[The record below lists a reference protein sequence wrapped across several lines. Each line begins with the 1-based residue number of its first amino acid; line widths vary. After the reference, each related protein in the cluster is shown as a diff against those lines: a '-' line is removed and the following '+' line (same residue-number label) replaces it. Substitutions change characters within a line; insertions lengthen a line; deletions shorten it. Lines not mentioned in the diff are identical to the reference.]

1 MQHEHFNQHLFQ
13 ALTQAGLEPVSFRER
28 LDLGSLT
35 REIDLSATL
44 PGREWPT
51 RVVAEFS
58 YFWSAADTAR
68 SYGAVDS
75 DPLGEVVDLTCTL
88 KYSPLEEEYT
98 MQVADINKLREFL
111 RALVE
116 RLPPA
121 LKDER
126 GGNTAE
132 VHLLMGEDN
141 DVLLYGPILY
151 QLNQVVDVS
160 EDEEEDEDGNSLS
173 ERDLD
178 ATLRDLAA
186 DALRGLMAL
195 DAIQPPDGLF
205 TPLPDEDEDEDYAE
219 DDEEEEDDE
228 D

>member
-1 MQHEHFNQHLFQ
+1 MQHERFNQHLFQ
-13 ALTQAGLEPVSFRER
+13 ALTQAGLEPLSFRER

-35 REIDLSATL
+35 REINLSATL
-44 PGREWPT
+44 PGREWPA

-68 SYGAVDS
+68 SYGAIDT
-75 DPLGEVVDLTCTL
+75 DPLGDVVDLTCTL
-88 KYSPLEEEYT
+88 KYSPFEEEYT
-98 MQVADINKLREFL
+98 VQVTDVNKLREFL

-132 VHLLMGEDN
+132 VHLLMGEDAG
-141 DVLLYGPILY
+141 VLLYGPVLY

-160 EDEEEDEDGNSLS
+160 EYEEEDEDGNSLS

-195 DAIQPPDGLF
+195 DALQPPDGLF
-205 TPLPDEDEDEDYAE
+205 TPLPEDEEEDYDE
-219 DDEEEEDDE
+219 DEEEEEDE

>member
-13 ALTQAGLEPVSFRER
+13 ALTQAGLEPVGFRER

-35 REIDLSATL
+35 REVNLSATL
-44 PGREWPT
+44 PGREWPS
-51 RVVAEFS
+51 RIVAEFS
-58 YFWSAADTAR
+58 YFWTAADTAR
-68 SYGAVDS
+68 SFGAIEPELAED
-75 DPLGEVVDLTCTL
+75 VVDLTCTL
-88 KYSPLEEEYT
+88 KYNPLEEEYT
-98 MQVADINKLREFL
+98 VLVADLLELRGFL
-111 RALVE
+111 RGLVE

-132 VHLLMGEDN
+132 VHLLLGEGN
-141 DVLLYGPILY
+141 DMLLYGPIMY
-151 QLNQVVDVS
+151 QLNQVVDLT
-160 EDEEEDEDGNSLS
+160 DDLEEDEDGNSLS

-195 DAIQPPDGLF
+195 DTIRPPEGLF
-205 TPLPDEDEDEDYAE
+205 EPLPEDEEEDEDYE
-219 DDEEEEDDE
+219 EEEEEED
-228 D
+228 